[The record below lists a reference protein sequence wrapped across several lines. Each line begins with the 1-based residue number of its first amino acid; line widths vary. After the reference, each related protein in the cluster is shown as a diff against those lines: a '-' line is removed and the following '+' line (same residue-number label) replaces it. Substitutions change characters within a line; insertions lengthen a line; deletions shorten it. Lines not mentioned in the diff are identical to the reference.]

1 MYNEERTPAFRAEQ
15 DTGEKDR
22 HYVFLHRKK
31 ALPAAIAAG
40 ILLFLLLIAAVP
52 IHEVTVSGNRHYRA
66 EELEERVFGDVP
78 GRSALLT
85 YLQFRFRP
93 HKSIPFVEDYRI
105 AFHDPVRVEL
115 IVYEKS
121 LVGYVS
127 YMGSNMYF
135 DKDGMVVESTQETIE
150 DVPLVT
156 GMSFGHIVLNQ
167 ALPVDDPEVFG
178 EILILTQV
186 LETSDIKTDRISFNE
201 SKEATL
207 YIGTLTVRLG
217 SSDNM
222 SGKLMELKDI
232 LADYPDLSG
241 TLYLD
246 SYDGSNNNP
255 MYRFEN
261 K

>member
-1 MYNEERTPAFRAEQ
+1 MYNEERTPAFRTEQ
-15 DTGEKDR
+15 AAPEKVG
-22 HYVFLHRKK
+22 HYVFQHRKTF
-31 ALPAAIAAG
+31 LPAAIAAG
-40 ILLFLLLIAAVP
+40 ILLLLLLIAAVP
-52 IHEVTVSGNRHYRA
+52 IHEVTVSGNRHYQP
-66 EELEERVFGDVP
+66 EELEERILGDVP
-78 GRSALLT
+78 GKSALLT
-85 YLQFRFRP
+85 WLQFRLRP
-93 HKSIPFVEDYRI
+93 HKVIPFVEDYRI
-105 AFHDPVRVEL
+105 AFRDPVRVEL

-135 DKDGMVVESTQETIE
+135 DKDGMVVESTQEVIE

-178 EILILTQV
+178 EILTLTQV
-186 LETSDIKTDRISFNE
+186 LETSNIKTDRISFNE

-207 YIGTLTVRLG
+207 YIGSLIVRLG

-232 LADYPDLSG
+232 LADYPDLAG

-255 MYRFEN
+255 MYRFEQN
-261 K
+261 